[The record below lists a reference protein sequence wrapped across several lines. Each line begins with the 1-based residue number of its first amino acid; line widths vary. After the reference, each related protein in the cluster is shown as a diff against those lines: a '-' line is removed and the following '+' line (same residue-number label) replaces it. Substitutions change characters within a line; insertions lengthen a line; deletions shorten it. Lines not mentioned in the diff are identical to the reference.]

1 MFVDWT
7 VLFLAAWIPR
17 FEGFVFDDK
26 FGVFW
31 TFDISS
37 HVLISLKHVHPMF
50 VNWRKLFL
58 SCMDSTELSKGLFL
72 MINAGMHGFHSSK
85 KLFLIINLE
94 FPAHLTFLAIFE
106 S

>member
-17 FEGFVFDDK
+17 FEGFVFDDE

-31 TFDISS
+31 TFDMSS

-50 VNWRKLFL
+50 VNWRVLFWAAWIPQF
-58 SCMDSTELSKGLFL
+58 KGFVF
-72 MINAGMHGFHSSK
+72 GD
-85 KLFLIINLE
+85 
-94 FPAHLTFLAIFE
+94 
-106 S
+106 